1 MTSPVPTSSIG
12 ARKKMPGYLV
22 TPIASV
28 YMDTQLFGSTGE
40 CHQNQNF
47 LCFAG
52 LASSDVEIDQF
63 LGAALPK
70 QGGGGGIRRLNPK
83 NKISNIQQNSAYQ
96 KQFIR
101 ENIMNKMFYEP
112 AESEWG
118 VQSAVM
124 DKSNVEF

>member
-52 LASSDVEIDQF
+52 LASSDVEIGQC

-83 NKISNIQQNSAYQ
+83 TRFPTYNKTQLIKDSLS
-96 KQFIR
+96 R
-101 ENIMNKMFYEP
+101 
-112 AESEWG
+112 
-118 VQSAVM
+118 
-124 DKSNVEF
+124 

>member
-1 MTSPVPTSSIG
+1 
-12 ARKKMPGYLV
+12 MPGYLV

-28 YMDTQLFGSTGE
+28 YMDTELFGSTGE

-70 QGGGGGIRRLNPK
+70 QGGGGSIKRLNPK
-83 NKISNIQQNSAYQ
+83 TRFPAYNKTQLIKNSLSG
-96 KQFIR
+96 KI
-101 ENIMNKMFYEP
+101 
-112 AESEWG
+112 
-118 VQSAVM
+118 
-124 DKSNVEF
+124 